1 MKATERSSGASGAP
15 GARDAPA
22 SRWRDRWEL
31 AHSGPVVRRALAYAV
46 VVGSVLAAINH
57 GDALLRA
64 ELDGGRMLKV
74 GLTYLVP
81 YLVSTFSSVGALLH
95 ARPAATVDVRR
106 SP

>member
-1 MKATERSSGASGAP
+1 M
-15 GARDAPA
+15 
-22 SRWRDRWEL
+22 
-31 AHSGPVVRRALAYAV
+31 VRRALAYAV

-64 ELDGGRMLKV
+64 ELGGGRLARI

-81 YLVSTFSSVGALLH
+81 YLVSTFSSVGAVLQS
-95 ARPAATVDVRR
+95 RPGSNAGAS

>member
-1 MKATERSSGASGAP
+1 VTAAEQSPDAP
-15 GARDAPA
+15 GAPA
-22 SRWRDRWEL
+22 SRWRSRWEL
-31 AHSGPVVRRALAYAV
+31 ARSGPVVRRALAYAV

-64 ELDGGRMLKV
+64 ELGGGRLARI

-81 YLVSTFSSVGALLH
+81 YLVSTFSSVGALLQNRQSSK
-95 ARPAATVDVRR
+95 AGAP